1 MNAAHHFEYDGDLR
15 VVFDHREIMYNAVA
29 ERVAGKLAQV
39 ENILY
44 LDFFSV
50 AALDA
55 PAFFVS
61 TSAAPPPTVPYPSI
75 ATYVTSFIFFSF
87 GFLITYI
94 IYW

>member
-15 VVFDHREIMYNAVA
+15 VVFDHREIMYNAIA

-55 PAFFVS
+55 PRILCQYLCRAAADGTVS
-61 TSAAPPPTVPYPSI
+61 EYSYI
-75 ATYVTSFIFFSF
+75 CYVFHLL
-87 GFLITYI
+87 FL
-94 IYW
+94 